1 MSNVSEMKIAA
12 NGNVN
17 KIAGSIVKTYEEDR
31 IVELFTIGA
40 GALNQCQKAVIAA
53 SMILA
58 GKGVTIYERSSFH
71 VVKVGEE
78 DKTAIKKRLI
88 FSKD

>member
-1 MSNVSEMKIAA
+1 MGKVSEMKVAA

-17 KIAGSIVKTYEEDR
+17 KIAGSVVKSYEEGN
-31 IVELFTIGA
+31 IVELLTIGA
-40 GALNQCQKAVIAA
+40 GALNQCQKAVIAT

-58 GKGVTIYERSSFH
+58 GKGVTIYERSSFL
-71 VVKVGEE
+71 VVQVGEE
-78 DKTAIKKRLI
+78 EKTAIKKRLI